1 MLLKKITY
9 SIRSEGIIDLIE
21 LSLFSLIRMIRTV
34 NDQRNKKN

>member
-1 MLLKKITY
+1 MSLKKITY